1 MRCALILAT
10 VLSLLGCTKSGS
22 DTSLLS
28 LESLHGQW
36 VVVNYWAQWCAPCIK
51 EIPELNSLDQEY
63 AQVTVVGVHYDGKE
77 GQELELQ
84 RQKLGVTFASL
95 ASDPAAQLGISR
107 PVVLPTTL
115 ILDPK
120 GQLVATLIGPQTFAS
135 LAQATQQDRNEASQ
149 QNKKSRPKGPA
160 EAG

>member
-10 VLSLLGCTKSGS
+10 VLSLLGCTKNGS

-63 AQVTVVGVHYDGKE
+63 AQVTVVGVNYDGKE

-95 ASDPAAQLGISR
+95 ASDPSAQLGISR

-135 LAQATQQDRNEASQ
+135 LAQATQQDWNEASQ